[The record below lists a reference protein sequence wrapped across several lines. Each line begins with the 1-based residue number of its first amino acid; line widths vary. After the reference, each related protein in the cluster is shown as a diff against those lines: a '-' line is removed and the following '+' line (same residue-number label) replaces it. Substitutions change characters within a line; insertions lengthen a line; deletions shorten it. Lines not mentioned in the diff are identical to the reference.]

1 MWDRTFLSFH
11 WSLCDSMAVRMTF
24 LPVAQ
29 RELLAASRRKATFRM
44 RTGSAIF
51 AAFLTFVM
59 LLFVSATGAGARS
72 GQFLFNTLVV
82 GGHLFAVLAGV
93 FLTADG
99 ISEER
104 RDGTLGFLF
113 LTDLTGLDIVAG
125 KFVALVLSAF
135 FGLASVFPVLAISWF
150 MGGVSNGEFWRN
162 CAAML
167 NQLFFAASAGL
178 AMSAGE
184 TRQARAVGKTLILV
198 GFFSALLPAISEGL
212 RFANAHAMFQLP
224 VLLSPTAVCFHVRE
238 SVYLGDPTTFY
249 LNLSASHLMGWLFLV
264 HATWTVTRGW
274 RLDASLPRSSSG
286 ARALDRRVLD
296 SSPLGALMGAESWP
310 RRVAWFATGTV
321 VIAAALSSL
330 GLAGAGSSQLALTL
344 LLGAFLRGLMAWEVT
359 SFIGESRRSGSL
371 ELVLTTP
378 IRDAEI
384 TQAVIRHLT
393 VRYLAP
399 TVLLMLAGFAG
410 SLPSG
415 GFVPSLLDIV
425 GAFLQIIAIPTVGI
439 WFGLTEPKPM
449 VAFAKTFGV
458 VVVLSTPLNYFCCVG
473 FAIPPLMAA
482 WSQSKLRLP
491 FRDIL
496 AGVRSHWQRRD
507 GWLHST
513 GPFSRPAPPPLPYV
527 RED

>member
-1 MWDRTFLSFH
+1 MDGH
-11 WSLCDSMAVRMTF
+11 MTF

-51 AAFLTFVM
+51 AALLTFVM

-113 LTDLTGLDIVAG
+113 LTDLTGLDIIAG
-125 KFVALVLSAF
+125 KFAALVLSAF

-184 TRQARAVGKTLILV
+184 TRQARAVGKTLLLV
-198 GFFSALLPAISEGL
+198 GCFSVVLPAVSEGL
-212 RFANAHAMFQLP
+212 RFASAHPVFHLP
-224 VLLSPTAVCFHVRE
+224 ILLSPTAVCFHVGE
-238 SVYLGDPTTFY
+238 TAYLGDPFTFY
-249 LNLSASHLMGWLFLV
+249 LNLGASHLLGWLFLLF
-264 HATWTVTRGW
+264 ATWAVGRGW
-274 RLDASLPRSSSG
+274 RLDANLPRASAG
-286 ARALDRRVLD
+286 GRALNRQVLD
-296 SSPLGALMGAESWP
+296 SSPIGALMGAEKWP
-310 RRVAWFATGTV
+310 QRVAWSASGIAV
-321 VIAAALSSL
+321 AAAALSLSQVGSVSPLFTWVL
-330 GLAGAGSSQLALTL
+330 GIL
-344 LLGAFLRGLMAWEVT
+344 LRGLMVWEVT
-359 SFIGESRRSGSL
+359 SFIGESRRSGAL

-393 VRYLAP
+393 ARYLAP
-399 TVLLMLAGFAG
+399 TVLLMLAGVVG
-410 SLPSG
+410 TLPFG
-415 GFVPSLLDIV
+415 GFVPSLIDIF
-425 GAFLQIIAIPTVGI
+425 GAFLQIVAIPTVGV

-449 VAFAKTFGV
+449 VAFAKTFGF
-458 VVVLSTPLNYFCCVG
+458 VVVLSTPLNFFCCVG
-473 FAIPPLMAA
+473 FAIPPLMTA
-482 WSQSKLRLP
+482 WAQSKLRLP

-513 GPFSRPAPPPLPYV
+513 GPAPTTAPPPLPYV
-527 RED
+527 RKE